1 MTRYSSRLILR
12 HRDKL
17 RKIKVPS
24 EEPYRK
30 VILAFLNKVLDYEG
44 EWWTVTV
51 KRYLKEKF
59 VECLSPEEENELF
72 DLR

>member
-1 MTRYSSRLILR
+1 
-12 HRDKL
+12 
-17 RKIKVPS
+17 
-24 EEPYRK
+24 
-30 VILAFLNKVLDYEG
+30 VILAILNKVLDYEG

-72 DLR
+72 DLRYVSRYDL